1 MIFSNSAISHCSCL
15 NSAFNS
21 LTSVFVKRYK
31 RITTMAS
38 ACFSVK
44 SKRSIKFFLAWAL
57 SFDLRMIRMI
67 SSITL
72 TALIKPSNMCARSF
86 LEAKSYL
93 LLRITTSSLWLIKAS
108 NIMANDICTGTLFT
122 IAMTL

>member
-1 MIFSNSAISHCSCL
+1 MIFSNSAMSHCSCL

-72 TALIKPSNMCARSF
+72 TALIKPSNMCARS

-108 NIMANDICTGTLFT
+108 NIMANDICTGALFT